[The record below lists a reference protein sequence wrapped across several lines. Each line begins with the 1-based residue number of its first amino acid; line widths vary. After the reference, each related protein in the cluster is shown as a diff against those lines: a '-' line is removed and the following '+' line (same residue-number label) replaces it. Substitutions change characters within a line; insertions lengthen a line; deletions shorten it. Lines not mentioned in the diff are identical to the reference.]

1 MAEFRYIVNQLH
13 VKYIMPAR
21 ALTSGSQTHSDLTA
35 EYGFYSISMQIVP
48 NPVLKQNQKNCL
60 RFMCF
65 CPLPVL
71 PNVDEIFV
79 PQMPQ
84 DL

>member
-1 MAEFRYIVNQLH
+1 MAEFRYTVNQLH

-48 NPVLKQNQKNCL
+48 NPVLKQNQKKL
-60 RFMCF
+60 FAF
-65 CPLPVL
+65 HVFLPVAGSA
-71 PNVDEIFV
+71 
-79 PQMPQ
+79 
-84 DL
+84 